1 MSLAFLSMSKIF
13 FRTLLAKNSSMV
25 LQAYTHMSSHSASF
39 TSDGL
44 IPVMVFSRP
53 CWISTFVTLRAH
65 KLKLMLPSNFSTS
78 NLGAVNLREPI
89 ITAVSKFWGNFV
101 NRNQSLYLLHS
112 RCAHQL
118 KTPTAMG
125 ATQRKICYENT
136 MKSTSGKRRENPGN
150 FGSSRVLAR

>member
-53 CWISTFVTLRAH
+53 C
-65 KLKLMLPSNFSTS
+65 
-78 NLGAVNLREPI
+78 
-89 ITAVSKFWGNFV
+89 
-101 NRNQSLYLLHS
+101 
-112 RCAHQL
+112 
-118 KTPTAMG
+118 
-125 ATQRKICYENT
+125 
-136 MKSTSGKRRENPGN
+136 
-150 FGSSRVLAR
+150 